1 MKYLEIMKNGIMEHL
16 KKQEVPW
23 KSSPKVLD
31 IWISVNL
38 LLIIFYLWMWECAMA
53 WPAPHVCPSVAGLRG
68 ISYLSPRCIRVEPA
82 TALTHHLQNCRCETR
97 LISPAG
103 ALPRLT
109 CNSSTRN
116 SVAISGPRP
125 SWKGSCMLIERAACV
140 FKIQCKMFGI
150 INILKW
156 LRMKQWTPLYTLDG

>member
-1 MKYLEIMKNGIMEHL
+1 MIYGIGIEMKYLEIMKNGDMEHL
-16 KKQEVPW
+16 KRREGPQ
-23 KSSPKVLD
+23 KVLRWPWM
-31 IWISVNL
+31 WISVNL

-82 TALTHHLQNCRCETR
+82 RALTHHLQNCRCETW

-116 SVAISGPRP
+116 SVIISGPRP

-140 FKIQCKMFGI
+140 FKIECKMFGI
-150 INILKW
+150 INILNW
-156 LRMKQWTPLYTLDG
+156 